1 MEIRK
6 KPSALRLNHVEPS
19 MRKFV
24 SVRWVLAAVGAA
36 LIAIA
41 APEVA
46 SAHGPATGGAG
57 IDTVWDLFNT
67 TLFMAIPIFLL
78 VEGLIIFAVFRYR
91 RRHKDEMPEQVHGN
105 TALEITWTLLAFA
118 IIAVLFVLT
127 LRALDTDY
135 RAEAEQDVTTPDYT
149 VNVIGYSFNW
159 DYEYFIGED
168 EDTGVRT
175 TGRVTIPADRNVL
188 LRITSRDVV
197 HSFWLPDL
205 AGKVDAVPGYT
216 NTQWLTVKEPGLY
229 TGNCAEYCGLLHYNM
244 LIELEALPPA
254 EFDRWL
260 ADRMAGATGF
270 TPIGDDLESELPE
283 GDAASG
289 DGIFHELGCDNCHGP
304 QDGAGPALP
313 GMGERAVA
321 HGEDAGG
328 LSPEQYLREAIL
340 VPCAYEVPGFQCGI
354 MPSDYGQRLDAQA
367 LADLI
372 AYLQSQ

>member
-1 MEIRK
+1 
-6 KPSALRLNHVEPS
+6 
-19 MRKFV
+19 MRKFASIRCLV
-24 SVRWVLAAVGAA
+24 AVVGAVLFA
-36 LIAIA
+36 VA
-41 APEVA
+41 APDVV

-67 TLFMAIPIFLL
+67 TLFLAIPIFLL
-78 VEGLIIFAVFRYR
+78 VEGLIIFAVIRYR
-91 RRHKDEMPEQVHGN
+91 RRRADEMPDQVHGN
-105 TALEITWTLLAFA
+105 TALEITWTVLAFA

-127 LRALDTDY
+127 LRALNTDY
-135 RAEAEQDVTTPDYT
+135 RAEAEQDDTTPDLT

-159 DYEYFIGED
+159 DYEYFLGED
-168 EDTGVRT
+168 EQTGVRT
-175 TGRVTIPADRNVL
+175 TRRVTIPTDRNVL

-197 HSFWLPDL
+197 HSFWVPDL

-216 NTQWLTVKEPGLY
+216 NTQWLRVEEPGLY

-260 ADRMAGATGF
+260 ADRMAGATDF
-270 TPIGDDLESELPE
+270 AAVGDDLESELPE

-289 DGIFHELGCDNCHGP
+289 DGIFHELGCENCHAA

-328 LSPEQYLREAIL
+328 QSAEHYLRESIL
-340 VPCAYEVPGFQCGI
+340 VPCAYEVPGFQCEV
-354 MPSDYGQRLDAQA
+354 MPSDYGQKLDAQA

-372 AYLQSQ
+372 AYLQTQ